1 MEFSLF
7 KLLQLHTCIALDLP
21 DFLLS
26 LTSRLGHLSFLA
38 NVCAGTE
45 ERHAVDHGLTF
56 GLHRN
61 LLPYLPYI
69 IVVVVV
75 VVITC
80 NGLVLLLVA
89 VAE

>member
-1 MEFSLF
+1 MEFSLL
-7 KLLQLHTCIALDLP
+7 KLLHTWIGLDLP
-21 DFLLS
+21 YFLLS

-38 NVCAGTE
+38 NVCAGAE

-61 LLPYLPYI
+61 LLLYLL
-69 IVVVVV
+69 VVGV
-75 VVITC
+75 TC
-80 NGLVLLLVA
+80 CGLVLLLVA

>member
-1 MEFSLF
+1 MEFSLL
-7 KLLQLHTCIALDLP
+7 KLLHTWIGLDLP
-21 DFLLS
+21 YFLLS

-38 NVCAGTE
+38 NVCAGTK

-75 VVITC
+75 VLITC